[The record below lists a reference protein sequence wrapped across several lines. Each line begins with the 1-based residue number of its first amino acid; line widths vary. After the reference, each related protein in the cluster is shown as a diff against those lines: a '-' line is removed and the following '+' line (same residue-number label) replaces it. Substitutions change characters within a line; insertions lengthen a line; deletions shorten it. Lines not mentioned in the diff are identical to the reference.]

1 MSMKAKTKKRLK
13 FRLIQLSMVFLLTFF
28 VFMVIACLD
37 YSINGSNFTLSVIKS
52 LIAIEIAIAIAIV
65 SLITVSV
72 IMYYQKH
79 ISDEKGKE

>member
-1 MSMKAKTKKRLK
+1 MKAKTKKRLK

-79 ISDEKGKE
+79 ISDEKDKE

>member
-1 MSMKAKTKKRLK
+1 MKAKTKKRLK
-13 FRLIQLSMVFLLTFF
+13 FRLIQLSMVFLLIFF

-79 ISDEKGKE
+79 ISDEKDKE

>member
-79 ISDEKGKE
+79 ISDEKDKE